1 MTLQFLYVWST
12 NDNAED
18 NDWRE
23 SRAHEALDDET
34 DEELEEEYANIEVNF
49 DESETEEEDYVSR
62 SSVTRE
68 SSIFTKETLLQDQE
82 DCCDKE
88 LEECEEEESFPD
100 EFLLFENREIIELPV
115 TVSNGKSFIEDD
127 LILKSGNFS

>member
-18 NDWRE
+18 YDWRE

-68 SSIFTKETLLQDQE
+68 SSIFTKETLIQDQE
-82 DCCDKE
+82 YCCENE
-88 LEECEEEESFPD
+88 LEECEEGESFPD